1 MQRIPYCSY
10 VAEFYPRMTSGSGSV
25 SNPAFR
31 NRIETGHHMTDVTAA
46 LRSEFAP
53 TGTLRVGLNMSNFLL
68 TRTDAAT
75 GKPAGVAHDLG
86 LELGRRLGLPV
97 TFVPHP
103 NPGAL
108 ADAAGKNIWDVGFL
122 GAEPARASEIDFTPA
137 YVEIDSTYL
146 VPAGSPLKSVDEVD
160 RKGVRIIV
168 PEKAAYELYLTRTI
182 KNAELVR
189 DKGGDLCCKRFID
202 EKFDALAGL
211 RPRLVSDQAKL
222 PGSRVLEGRFTA
234 VQQAA
239 GVPKGRPNAA
249 KYLTAF
255 IEDAK
260 ASGLVAKAI
269 RDNNVVG
276 LTIAAKA

>member
-1 MQRIPYCSY
+1 
-10 VAEFYPRMTSGSGSV
+10 MT
-25 SNPAFR
+25 
-31 NRIETGHHMTDVTAA
+31 EVTAA

-53 TGTLRVGLNMSNFLL
+53 TGTLRIGLNMSNFLL

-75 GKPAGVAHDLG
+75 GKPLGVAHDLAQ
-86 LELGRRLGLPV
+86 ELGRRLGLPV
-97 TFVPHP
+97 EMVPHP

-108 ADAAGKNIWDVGFL
+108 ADAASKNVWDVGFL
-122 GAEPARASEIDFTPA
+122 GAEPARANQIDFTAA
-137 YVEIDSTYL
+137 YVEIESTYL
-146 VPAGSPLKSVDEVD
+146 VQPGSPLKHASEVD

-182 KNAELVR
+182 KNAELTK
-189 DKGGDLCCKRFID
+189 DKGGDLCFKRFAD

-211 RPRLVSDQAKL
+211 RPRLMSDQAKL
-222 PGSRVLEGRFTA
+222 PGSTLVEGCFTA

-239 GVPKGRPNAA
+239 GVPKGRPNAF
-249 KYLTAF
+249 KYLAAF
-255 IEDAK
+255 IEEAK

-269 RDNNVVG
+269 KDNNVVG

>member
-1 MQRIPYCSY
+1 
-10 VAEFYPRMTSGSGSV
+10 MT
-25 SNPAFR
+25 
-31 NRIETGHHMTDVTAA
+31 EVTAA
-46 LRSEFAP
+46 LRAEFAP

-86 LELGRRLGLPV
+86 LELGRRLGITV

-108 ADAAGKNIWDVGFL
+108 ADAANKNIWDVGFL
-122 GAEPARASEIDFTPA
+122 GAEPLRANEIDFTAA

-146 VPAGSPLKSVDEVD
+146 VPPGSAIKILDDVD

-168 PEKAAYELYLTRTI
+168 PDKAAYELYLSRTL
-182 KNAELVR
+182 KNAGLV
-189 DKGGDLCCKRFID
+189 KEPGGDAAFRRFVD
-202 EKFDALAGL
+202 EQFDALAGL
-211 RPRLVSDQAKL
+211 RPRLISDQAKL
-222 PGSRVLEGRFTA
+222 PGSRILDGAFTA

-239 GVPKGRPNAA
+239 GVPKGRPHAA
-249 KYLTAF
+249 KYLAAF

-260 ASGLVAKAI
+260 ASGLVARAI
-269 RDNNVVG
+269 KDNNVVG
-276 LTIAAKA
+276 LTIAATA

>member
-1 MQRIPYCSY
+1 
-10 VAEFYPRMTSGSGSV
+10 
-25 SNPAFR
+25 
-31 NRIETGHHMTDVTAA
+31 MTDVTAA

-97 TFVPHP
+97 EFVPHP

-108 ADAAGKNIWDVGFL
+108 ADAAGRNVWDVGFL
-122 GAEPARASEIDFTPA
+122 GAEPQRANEIDFSPA

-146 VPAGSPLKSVDEVD
+146 VPPGSPLKHADEVD
-160 RKGVRIIV
+160 RKGIRIIV
-168 PEKAAYELYLTRTI
+168 PAKAAYELYLSRTI
-182 KNAELVR
+182 RNAELVR
-189 DKGGDLCCKRFID
+189 EAGADASFRRFVD
-202 EKFDALAGL
+202 ENFDALAGL

-222 PGSRVLEGRFTA
+222 PGSRIVEGRFTA

-239 GVPKGRPNAA
+239 GVPRGRPAAA
-249 KYLTAF
+249 KYLSAF
-255 IEDAK
+255 IEDVK

-269 RDNNVVG
+269 KDNNVVG

>member
-1 MQRIPYCSY
+1 
-10 VAEFYPRMTSGSGSV
+10 MT
-25 SNPAFR
+25 
-31 NRIETGHHMTDVTAA
+31 EVTAA
-46 LRSEFAP
+46 LRAEFAP

-75 GKPAGVAHDLG
+75 GKPAGVAHDIA

-97 TFVPHP
+97 GFVPHP

-108 ADAAGKNIWDVGFL
+108 ADAAGRNIWDVGFL
-122 GAEPARASEIDFTPA
+122 GAEPQRANEIDFTPA

-146 VPAGSPLKSVDEVD
+146 VPPGSTLKHADEVD
-160 RKGVRIIV
+160 RKGIRIIV
-168 PEKAAYELYLTRTI
+168 PAKAAYELYLSRTI
-182 KNAELVR
+182 KHAELVKEAGA
-189 DKGGDLCCKRFID
+189 DASFKRFVD

-211 RPRLVSDQAKL
+211 RPRLTTDQSRL
-222 PGSRVLEGRFTA
+222 PGSRILDGRFTA

-239 GVPKGRPNAA
+239 GVPRGRPNAA
-249 KYLTAF
+249 KYLAAF
-255 IEDAK
+255 IEDVK

-269 RDNNVVG
+269 KDNNIVG